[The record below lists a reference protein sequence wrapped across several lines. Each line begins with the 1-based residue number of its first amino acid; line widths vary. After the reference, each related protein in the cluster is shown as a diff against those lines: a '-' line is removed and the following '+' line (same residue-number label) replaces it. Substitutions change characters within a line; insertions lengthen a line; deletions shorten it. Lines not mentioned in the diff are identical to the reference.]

1 MLMSPAKLHF
11 HSPLVGGIIQ
21 YKLAGFFFCF
31 FPVVLLVVEIQQECK
46 RAPCLIHW
54 WFTCEAL

>member
-21 YKLAGFFFCF
+21 YKLAVFS
-31 FPVVLLVVEIQQECK
+31 VILLVVEIQQECK